1 MELEKLTST
10 LESILF
16 ATDRPVSVVRL
27 VELFGEEGPKEDQIK
42 EALDSV
48 KERYLSSAHGFELRE
63 AQGGFH
69 FVTKAE
75 NAEIVRKFLE
85 TKPFRLGRSAL
96 EVLAIVAYRGPLTRS
111 EIDHVR
117 GIDSSH
123 LLRTLIERGLVKMAG
138 KAEIPGRPV
147 QYTTTPK
154 FLEVVGLQDI
164 AQLPPLSELDQ
175 LQGQT
180 EDPLKNLEAGL
191 DKFIDED
198 MATEG
203 PEASDEGLDE
213 ISALIDTAR
222 QGSKEVYASPAEAQ
236 TAESNE
242 EAARSMQSHGK
253 IKKKKKTVTFEELTA
268 SETKA
273 IEEAVSAVATSETTE
288 TALTEEM
295 EQSIEVASEMIDQ
308 VTVAIPNSDLVN

>member
-16 ATDRPVSVVRL
+16 ASDRPVTIDRL
-27 VELFGEEGPKEDQIK
+27 IEVFGEEAPKESSIK
-42 EALDSV
+42 EALEQV
-48 KERYLSSAHGFELRE
+48 KARYLTSAHGFELRE

-96 EVLAIVAYRGPLTRS
+96 EVLAIIAYRGPLTRS

-138 KAEIPGRPV
+138 KAEVPGRPV

-154 FLEVVGLQDI
+154 FLEVVGLQNI
-164 AQLPPLSELDQ
+164 SELPPLSELDQ
-175 LQGQT
+175 LQGMT
-180 EDPLKNLEAGL
+180 EDPIKSLEMGM
-191 DKFIDED
+191 DRFIEED
-198 MATEG
+198 TAAE
-203 PEASDEGLDE
+203 PEHADDAGLDE
-213 ISALIDTAR
+213 ITNLIDSAR

-236 TAESNE
+236 VAEENE
-242 EAARSMQSHGK
+242 EAAKSMQSHGRK
-253 IKKKKKTVTFEELTA
+253 FKKKQTITFDELT
-268 SETKA
+268 SNETAA
-273 IEEAVSAVATSETTE
+273 IEAAVSGEGELTTIEMDSAV
-288 TALTEEM
+288 
-295 EQSIEVASEMIDQ
+295 IEAPI
-308 VTVAIPNSDLVN
+308 TVPLPDSDLVN

>member
-1 MELEKLTST
+1 MEMEKLTST

-16 ATDRPVSVVRL
+16 ATDRPVT
-27 VELFGEEGPKEDQIK
+27 VERIQEVFGEEAPKLSNIK
-42 EALDSV
+42 EALEKV
-48 KERYLSSAHGFELRE
+48 KERYLGAEHGFELRE

-75 NAEIVRKFLE
+75 NAEIVRRFLE

-154 FLEVVGLQDI
+154 FLEVVGLQSI
-164 AQLPPLSELDQ
+164 EQLPPLSELEQ

-180 EDPLKNLEAGL
+180 EDPLKSLEAGL
-191 DKFIDED
+191 DRFIEED
-198 MATEG
+198 MNEEA
-203 PEASDEGLDE
+203 PEAADDKGLEE
-213 ISALIDTAR
+213 ITALIDTAR
-222 QGSKEVYASPAEAQ
+222 QGSKEVYASPEQAQ
-236 TAESNE
+236 VAESNE
-242 EAARSMQSHGK
+242 EAAKSLQGIGRV
-253 IKKKKKTVTFEELTA
+253 KKKKKTITFEELTV
-268 SETKA
+268 SETQA
-273 IEEAVSAVATSETTE
+273 IQEAVSGNVPTIQ
-288 TALTEEM
+288 EM
-295 EQSIEVASEMIDQ
+295 DESIEIAAEMIDQ
-308 VTVAIPNSDLVN
+308 VTVPPPDSDLVN